1 MERKVKTLR
10 YTINERHGEIEI
22 FDWLKQHRGMS
33 IDTGSLKL
41 PKEVYYLRF

>member
-10 YTINERHGEIEI
+10 YTINNGEIEI

-33 IDTGSLKL
+33 LDTGSLKL
-41 PKEVYYLRF
+41 PKEVYYLKF